1 MTLIKDLIHIPER
14 VQRGDFVLNLASGLQ
29 AEAIERTLK
38 DYVVTPQLARCFE
51 DALSFVQSTVTSA
64 QNRNKGAYLHGSFGT
79 GKSHFMA
86 VLNLL
91 LQGNPQARAI
101 PELGAAVAK
110 HSDWMQSRNILL
122 VPYHMIGAAS
132 IEAGVLGGYAR
143 HIRKRHPEAP
153 VPGFYMS
160 GRLFEDAQGM
170 RGHMG
175 DERFFAAL
183 NAANGA
189 VGGAAGGAGAATGAG
204 EHGWGELASGWDAA
218 SFEAVLSG
226 QASDHDRTELVSAL
240 VQTLFRSFVDLA
252 NTQSGGYIEFDE
264 GLRVMTR
271 HAKALGYDAVIL
283 FLDELILWLASRLSD
298 RSFINA
304 EIQKVV
310 KLVETGIPR
319 ELPLVSFIARQ
330 RDLREFVGDQYSGME
345 QEILSDSLKYWEGRF
360 HQITLEDRNLPV
372 IAQRRLL
379 APVSVAAQGQID
391 AAFAETE
398 TMREEAF
405 NLLLTSQGDREQFR
419 ALYPFSPALV
429 QALVALSSALQRE
442 RTALKVML
450 MLLVAQRETL
460 ALGRVIPVGDL
471 YDVIASEAEP
481 FSEQMR
487 QHFDHAR
494 LLFERKLVPVLE
506 LEHQVSARAL
516 EDLAADDPKRQ
527 AFDNDLRLL
536 KTLVLAALVPEVES
550 FKQLTATKLAALNH
564 GTIRS
569 PIPGREAQTVLQKCR
584 KWAGQ
589 VGEIKISEDTNPT
602 IGVQL
607 SGVDTES
614 IIEQARI
621 NDNDGN
627 RRRLVRAMVFE
638 AFGIRDDH
646 EIFGSVEHEWL
657 WRGTRRRVEV
667 LFQNIREIT
676 DDSVFEARDDQWKV
690 MIDFPFDSGS
700 FSPTDDQARVRE
712 FEAKGGQSRTLCWLP
727 YFLSPSAQNN
737 LGKLVVLEEIL
748 KSEDGFNRYSGHLSP
763 QDRASART
771 LLDNQRSQLRQQL
784 KDTLMGAY
792 GVAAELPGSL
802 DNTDLLESQLMSLQ
816 PGFKPRPP
824 AGTTMA
830 KAFEQLLGQALA
842 FQYPDHP
849 EFDTEI
855 RLGDLNKVL
864 GELRR
869 AMHAENGRIDVDGPL
884 RPLMRQIAQP
894 LKLGEM
900 HERHFLFK
908 EDWPRHLGRAVA
920 QARPSSDQASGQAS
934 DQTSGQGA
942 GGELKVAMLR
952 AAMDE
957 PRPRGL
963 PTPVQ
968 NLLILVFTEHGQY
981 AFNFR
986 GGPFEDIGL
995 KEIRDDLVLI
1005 KQALAEPQTWQQALE
1020 HFAAVLGHAINPL
1033 RTANHQNALQKAAH
1047 AEANARLDDCRALV
1061 ADLTQ
1066 QHNAL
1071 GLAATGNRLANAQLA
1086 VQWLEDMQSREGP
1099 VLVEALADLKPVTS
1113 AQALGR
1119 SIISAARVSNA
1130 LADNNWDLLK
1140 AVWDSGE
1147 GRRIKQAVA
1156 EALAA
1161 DELVTPLADAL
1172 KQAQRDATRLIQ
1184 RPPPTDPPVE
1194 PPVVP
1199 PVDPIKPPGGSKGK
1213 RVLKEDSRQGLKVG
1227 EARRALREI
1236 ASLLE
1241 GDVTLDIRY
1250 QILGDADD

>member
-14 VQRGDFVLNLASGLQ
+14 VQRGDFVLNLASGLE
-29 AEAIERTLK
+29 AEAIDQTLK

-51 DALSFVQSTVTSA
+51 DALSFVKSTVTSA

-91 LQGNPQARAI
+91 VQGNPQARAI
-101 PELGAAVAK
+101 PELAASVAR

-143 HIRKRHPEAP
+143 HIRKLHPEAP

-160 GRLFEDAQGM
+160 DRLFEDAQGM
-170 RGHMG
+170 RGHLG

-183 NAANGA
+183 NAA
-189 VGGAAGGAGAATGAG
+189 GGASAGSRAGDDGWGDAAT
-204 EHGWGELASGWDAA
+204 GWDAA

-226 QASDHDRTELVSAL
+226 QASDDDQQDLVSAL
-240 VQTLFRSFVDLA
+240 VQTLFRSFADLA

-271 HAKALGYDAVIL
+271 HAKALGYDAIIL

-298 RSFINA
+298 QDFINTQ
-304 EIQKVV
+304 IQKVV

-319 ELPLVSFIARQ
+319 ELPVVSFIARQ
-330 RDLREFVGDQYSGME
+330 RDLREFVGDQYSGVE

-360 HQITLEDRNLPV
+360 HTITLEDRNLPV

-379 APVSVAAQGQID
+379 QPVDEAAKGQIET
-391 AAFAETE
+391 AFAQTE
-398 TMREEAF
+398 RMREEAF
-405 NLLLTSQGDREQFR
+405 NLLLTSQGDREMFR

-460 ALGRVIPVGDL
+460 TLGRVIPVGDL

-506 LEHQVSARAL
+506 LEHQIGFQAL
-516 EDLAADDPKRQ
+516 LELPADDPKRL

-550 FKQLTATKLAALNH
+550 FKQLSATKLAALNH

-589 VGEIKISEDTNPT
+589 VGEIKISEDANPT

-614 IIEQARI
+614 ILEQARI

-627 RRRLVRAMVFE
+627 RRRLVREMVFE
-638 AFGIRDDH
+638 AFGIRDDNQL
-646 EIFGSVEHEWL
+646 FVEHDWL

-676 DDSVFEARDDQWKV
+676 DDSLFESRDDQWKLI
-690 MIDFPFDSGS
+690 IDFPFDTGTY
-700 FSPTDDQARVRE
+700 SPTDDQARVRDAE
-712 FEAKGGQSRTLCWLP
+712 GAGVQAQTLCWLP
-727 YFLSPSAQNN
+727 HFLSEGAQKN
-737 LGKLVVLEEIL
+737 LGKLVVLEEVL
-748 KSEDGFNRYSGHLSP
+748 KSEDSFNRYSRHLSP

-792 GVAAELPGSL
+792 GVAQALPGSL
-802 DNTDLLESQLMSLQ
+802 DNPDLLESQLISLQ
-816 PGFKPRPP
+816 PGFRPRPP
-824 AGTTMA
+824 QGTTMA

-849 EFDTEI
+849 EFDGEV
-855 RLGDLNKVL
+855 RLTDLGKVFS
-864 GELRR
+864 ELRR
-869 AMHAENGRIDVDGPL
+869 AIHAAHGRIDVDSPL

-900 HERHFLFK
+900 HERHFIFK
-908 EDWPRHLGRAVA
+908 EDWPQHLARDAAQSGSGTGADLTVA
-920 QARPSSDQASGQAS
+920 A
-934 DQTSGQGA
+934 
-942 GGELKVAMLR
+942 LR
-952 AAMDE
+952 AAMDR
-957 PRPRGL
+957 PHPRGL
-963 PTPVQ
+963 PTVVQ
-968 NLLILVFTEHGQY
+968 NLLILVFAEHGHY
-981 AFNFR
+981 AFTFH
-986 GGPFEDIGL
+986 GGPFDDVNL
-995 KEIRDDLVLI
+995 KDIRDDLVLI
-1005 KQALAEPQTWQQALE
+1005 KQELADPETWQRALDQVG
-1020 HFAAVLGHAINPL
+1020 AVFGHASSPL
-1033 RTANHQNALQKAAH
+1033 RTANNQNALQKEVQ
-1047 AEANARLDDCRALV
+1047 AEIAARLEDCRSLV

-1066 QHNAL
+1066 QLNAL
-1071 GLAATGNRLANAQLA
+1071 GLAATGHRLANAQLA
-1086 VQWLEDMQSREGP
+1086 VRWLEGLQSREGP
-1099 VLVEALADLKPVTS
+1099 ALIEALADLEPVTS
-1113 AQALGR
+1113 LPALGR
-1119 SIISAARVSNA
+1119 SINSATRVSNA
-1130 LADNNWDLLK
+1130 LADNNWDLLR
-1140 AVWDSGE
+1140 AVWDSDE
-1147 GRRIKQAVA
+1147 GARIKRAVA
-1156 EALAA
+1156 DALLA
-1161 DELVTPLADAL
+1161 DELVTSLADAL

-1184 RPPPTDPPVE
+1184 RPPPVDPPIDPPIDPPDPPVR
-1194 PPVVP
+1194 P
-1199 PVDPIKPPGGSKGK
+1199 KGK
-1213 RVLKEDSRQGLKVG
+1213 RVLKQDSRQGLDVS
-1227 EARRALREI
+1227 EARRALKEI
-1236 ASLLE
+1236 EPLLTD
-1241 GDVTLDIRY
+1241 GVTLDISY
-1250 QILGDADD
+1250 QIIGDADD